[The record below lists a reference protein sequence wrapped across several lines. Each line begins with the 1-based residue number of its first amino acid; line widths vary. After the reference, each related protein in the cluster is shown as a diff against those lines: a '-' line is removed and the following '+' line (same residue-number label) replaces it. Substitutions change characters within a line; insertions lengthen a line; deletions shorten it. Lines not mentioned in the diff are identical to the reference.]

1 MNFITFQRSL
11 SNYLIFSLTD
21 IRKFFPHFSRIQLN
35 RWQEKGLIKKI
46 VNKYYI
52 FSDQKLDEEALFIM
66 ANTIYNPSY
75 ISLEMALS
83 YYHLIPEGVFLIT
96 SVTTRQTY
104 NFRSDFADF
113 HYRKVR
119 TNLFWGYKLIDY
131 KNWKVKFAEPE
142 KALLDFFYL
151 KPHLNSEEDF
161 EGLRINPEVFREII
175 DPEKFRIYL
184 KAFNNKLLSKR
195 VNIFLN
201 FIEHD

>member
-1 MNFITFQRSL
+1 MNFIAFQKSL
-11 SNYLIFSLTD
+11 SDHLVFSLTD
-21 IRKFFPHFSRIQLN
+21 IRKLFPNFSRIQLN

-52 FSDQKLDEEALFIM
+52 FSDQKLDENDLFIM
-66 ANTIYNPSY
+66 ANNIYSPSY

-113 HYRKVR
+113 HYGKLR

-175 DPEKFRIYL
+175 DPGKFRIYL

>member
-1 MNFITFQRSL
+1 MNFIAFQKSL
-11 SNYLIFSLTD
+11 SNHLVFSLTD
-21 IRKFFPHFSRIQLN
+21 IRKLFPNFSRIQLN

-52 FSDQKLDEEALFIM
+52 FSDQKLDEEALFVM
-66 ANTIYNPSY
+66 ANTIYSPSY

-104 NFRSDFADF
+104 NFRSDFAGF

-151 KPHLNSEEDF
+151 KPHLNSEDDF

-175 DPEKFRIYL
+175 DPEKFKTYL
-184 KAFNNKLLSKR
+184 KAFDNKLLSKR